1 MAAITQNIT
10 TPAPVTSV
18 VILLTTT
25 ATKLATTMT
34 LISTTSI
41 TIGSDPKSDLVIS
54 NSNPAE
60 PVIAKTHCWL
70 ELNLRRRQ
78 IDGASPAIF
87 VEGRRQ
93 DFKKTGDDSYDDC
106 DNKIETMLLIKKKN
120 ILFTNKL
127 INSKNPILKQEELK
141 NYKDE
146 LKLIKSVD
154 CGRVLSLAD
163 QHFDDDSVV
172 QVHFQKRAI
181 QYNIRPLQY
190 KKTLEIREQ
199 LYKEFIW
206 RLIKSNLPLAKN
218 DFEKG
223 VIECLGQLS
232 VIGNP
237 SKEQFIEHFN
247 QMKSSKGYYIIVIEN
262 EEEKIVGVG
271 TLLVEL
277 KFLRSCGK

>member
-70 ELNLRRRQ
+70 ELRRLNNKNRTVFHN
-78 IDGASPAIF
+78 GPNKRTY
-87 VEGRRQ
+87 VEGKLMEPHQ
-93 DFKKTGDDSYDDC
+93 QYLLKDGDR
-106 DNKIETMLLIKKKN
+106 
-120 ILFTNKL
+120 IL
-127 INSKNPILKQEELK
+127 NPILKQEELK

-181 QYNIRPLQY
+181 QYNIRPLQCIVY
-190 KKTLEIREQ
+190 EDNSVVK
-199 LYKEFIW
+199 
-206 RLIKSNLPLAKN
+206 
-218 DFEKG
+218 D
-223 VIECLGQLS
+223 LS
-232 VIGNP
+232 EAA
-237 SKEQFIEHFN
+237 S
-247 QMKSSKGYYIIVIEN
+247 
-262 EEEKIVGVG
+262 
-271 TLLVEL
+271 
-277 KFLRSCGK
+277 

>member
-18 VILLTTT
+18 ASLTETYS
-25 ATKLATTMT
+25 
-34 LISTTSI
+34 LIR
-41 TIGSDPKSDLVIS
+41 IGSDPKSDLVIS

-70 ELNLRRRQ
+70 ELRRLNNKNRTVFHN
-78 IDGASPAIF
+78 GPNKRTY
-87 VEGRRQ
+87 VEGKLMEPHQ
-93 DFKKTGDDSYDDC
+93 QYLLKDGDRILVKCKDGYIGKYYDDC

-181 QYNIRPLQY
+181 QYNIRPLQCIVY
-190 KKTLEIREQ
+190 EDNSVVK
-199 LYKEFIW
+199 
-206 RLIKSNLPLAKN
+206 
-218 DFEKG
+218 D
-223 VIECLGQLS
+223 LS
-232 VIGNP
+232 EAA
-237 SKEQFIEHFN
+237 S
-247 QMKSSKGYYIIVIEN
+247 
-262 EEEKIVGVG
+262 
-271 TLLVEL
+271 
-277 KFLRSCGK
+277 